1 MKRTTKVN
9 LIFGAIAVGAIIIAI
24 FAVSRVD
31 KHQPDPNAAY
41 IENIRVLNDT
51 IQALK
56 SDIELYKQ
64 KVSEID
70 FERKAIIA
78 DLEKVKKEYEKS
90 NQSIR
95 DGGIDDDIRFLTDYL
110 SKKDSDRK

>member
-9 LIFGAIAVGAIIIAI
+9 LIFGAVAVGAIIIAI
-24 FAVSRVD
+24 FAVSRTD
-31 KHQPDPNAAY
+31 NRQPDPNAEY

-51 IQALK
+51 IRALK
-56 SDIELYKQ
+56 ADIKFYEQ

-78 DLEKVKKEYEKS
+78 DLEKIKKEYEKN

-110 SKKDSDRK
+110 SKKGSD

>member
-9 LIFGAIAVGAIIIAI
+9 LIFGAVAVGAIIIAI
-24 FAVSRVD
+24 FAVSRTD
-31 KHQPDPNAAY
+31 NRQPDPNAEY

-51 IQALK
+51 IRALK
-56 SDIELYKQ
+56 ADIKFYER

-78 DLEKVKKEYEKS
+78 DLEKIKKEYEKN

-110 SKKDSDRK
+110 SKKGSD

>member
-1 MKRTTKVN
+1 MKGATKVN
-9 LIFGAIAVGAIIIAI
+9 LIFGAIAVVAIIIAI
-24 FAVSRVD
+24 FAVSRAN
-31 KHQPDPNAAY
+31 KRQPDPNAEY

-51 IQALK
+51 IRALK
-56 SDIELYKQ
+56 SDIELYRQ
-64 KVSEID
+64 RVSEID
-70 FERKAIIA
+70 FERKAVIA
-78 DLEKVKKEYEKS
+78 DLEKMKKEYEKS

>member
-1 MKRTTKVN
+1 MKRATKVN

-24 FAVSRVD
+24 FAVSRVG

-41 IENIRVLNDT
+41 IENIRALNDT

-56 SDIELYKQ
+56 FDIELYKQ

-78 DLEKVKKEYEKS
+78 DLEKIKKEYEKN

>member
-1 MKRTTKVN
+1 MLMYGLVNIGPLETTGLVI
-9 LIFGAIAVGAIIIAI
+9 LFGLSAVGAIIIAS

-56 SDIELYKQ
+56 FDIELYKQ
-64 KVSEID
+64 KVCHYNKRTVSL
-70 FERKAIIA
+70 K
-78 DLEKVKKEYEKS
+78 
-90 NQSIR
+90 N
-95 DGGIDDDIRFLTDYL
+95 
-110 SKKDSDRK
+110 SKITL